1 MDVAYG
7 RGNRVALLPVNH
19 RAVASQKCELLYK
32 DMLDISFPDKK
43 TRHQVA
49 ISRPFGDKNTRSI
62 IKKLNKTEKIFGF
75 PA

>member
-1 MDVAYG
+1 
-7 RGNRVALLPVNH
+7 
-19 RAVASQKCELLYK
+19 
-32 DMLDISFPDKK
+32 MLDISFPAKK

-49 ISRPFGDKNTRSI
+49 ISRSFGDKNTYSI